1 MSKTEKIDFNFRY
14 RPVAD
19 SADGILFSYLQSL
32 PPRERK
38 FMIIKA
44 LRAFY
49 FVSAYGSTH
58 NISSPDKLVE
68 LAHNVQKIYGKD
80 YDELERLHLKLEL
93 KIEVED
99 WIKFSTNIEDPESG
113 KKKFKF

>member
-19 SADGILFSYLQSL
+19 SPDGILFGYLQSI

-49 FVSAYGSTH
+49 FISAYSNTVEI
-58 NISSPDKLVE
+58 NSPTRLVE
-68 LAHNVQKIYGKD
+68 FANNVQKIYGED
-80 YDELERLHLKLEL
+80 YQDLESLHLKLEL
-93 KIEVED
+93 KIETED
-99 WIKFSTNIEDPESG
+99 WYKSETSN
-113 KKKFKF
+113 

>member
-19 SADGILFSYLQSL
+19 SPDGILFSYLQSI

-38 FMIIKA
+38 FMIVKA

-49 FVSAYGSTH
+49 LISAYGASK
-58 NISSPDKLVE
+58 NNSIDSPEELVKF
-68 LAHNVQKIYGKD
+68 ANYVRKIYGDD
-80 YDELERLHLKLEL
+80 YSELECLSLKLEL
-93 KIEVED
+93 RIEVED
-99 WIKFSTNIEDPESG
+99 WEKFVTEYR
-113 KKKFKF
+113 